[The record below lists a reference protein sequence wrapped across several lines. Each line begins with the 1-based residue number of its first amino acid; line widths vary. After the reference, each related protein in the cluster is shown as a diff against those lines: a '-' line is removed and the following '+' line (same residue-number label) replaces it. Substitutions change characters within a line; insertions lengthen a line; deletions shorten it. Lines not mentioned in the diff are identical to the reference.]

1 MKYLFFILVFYIS
14 CITNCYAQTVSFTET
29 TYNFGERSEEAG
41 AFYHDF
47 HFINTGDKVLII
59 KDVVPGPG
67 CTVSGWESTY
77 EPGESGVVRITYH
90 PENRIKQD
98 VVITSQI
105 VTNVGGTPYGLT
117 ITGKIKLLK
126 HTPINYFKIEKGN
139 KKSVVDRV
147 PQDDYEL
154 ILKRYVDSL
163 VNTTVD
169 LIAGI
174 NLVPYYVSTMN
185 RDGSWACFDY
195 DNKYVADWE
204 PQYHLGQILRMSYA
218 YALPISDY
226 YGNDILY
233 NAIMQGLKFWYQ
245 KNPTSRNW
253 YANQITAPSIITKI
267 LAVMEFGITKTE
279 TELELQLLE
288 RINNSDP
295 GNQTSSGKVKL
306 GMIHLIRGCLLKDY
320 ELVNYSASQ
329 LFDPVKITE
338 KEGIQ
343 RDMSYLDHGR
353 QLYIG
358 GYGCFMIEGVVNTMN
373 LLYGTR
379 FAMPQEKMALLSDYV
394 RGTYLNTYR
403 SCYIDYSVLGRSI
416 AIENSLLNK
425 NEPLLRNLIK
435 FDYNHSPEYQDI
447 LYRFDTGDATF
458 ARTNRNQNF
467 YMADYMLH
475 NRKNY
480 DFSVRCVSTRT
491 IHDEAVNGEGLLSTY
506 LAEGANNIRVFG
518 DEYYNIFPVWEW
530 DKIPGTTTPQG
541 EARNT
546 YVEDG
551 ERGHSSFVGGAS
563 DGKYGVMTY
572 LMDDHGIKAH
582 KGWFLFDEEIVCL
595 GCGIE
600 NNTSKAVNTSI
611 NQCHLKGPLLL
622 LSNQRK
628 VKKEIA
634 EVDSLFDYKG
644 FIWHNNIAYYLPN
657 NTLIHLKAGNQE
669 GSWNKIN
676 YNLSSSIISLPV
688 FNLYIEHCFDK
699 KKDSYE
705 YILIP
710 GKTKEQLKKYKPEN
724 IQVLSNSDTLQAV
737 YNKKLDVLQ
746 AIFYEPASIKVRGK
760 TLTVMHPCTVI
771 VTRLKSSKPK
781 LMITDP
787 TQEFVLNEGRDCVI
801 SN

>member
-1 MKYLFFILVFYIS
+1 MRHHLTFLALFFLY
-14 CITNCYAQTVSFTET
+14 ITNCYAQAVSFTET
-29 TYNFGERSEEAG
+29 IYNFGERSEEAG

-47 HFINTGDKVLII
+47 HFINTGDKVLVI

-67 CTVSGWESTY
+67 CTVSVREPTY
-77 EPGESGVVRITYH
+77 KPGEKGSVRITYH
-90 PENRIKQD
+90 PENRVKQN
-98 VVITSQI
+98 VNITSQI

-117 ITGKIKLLK
+117 ITGSIKLSK
-126 HTPINYFKIEKGN
+126 HEPINYFNLSKGG
-139 KKSVVDRV
+139 KSDIKNRE
-147 PQDDYEL
+147 PQDEYEL
-154 ILKRYVDSL
+154 ILCRYVDSL
-163 VNTTVD
+163 VNTTTD
-169 LIAGI
+169 LIAGM
-174 NLVPYYVSTMN
+174 NLAPYYASTMN
-185 RDGSWACFDY
+185 KDGSWPCFDY
-195 DNKYVADWE
+195 NNKYVADWE
-204 PQYHLGQILRMSYA
+204 PQYHLVQILRMAYA

-226 YGNDILY
+226 YGNEILY
-233 NAIMQGLKFWYQ
+233 KAIMQGLWFWYQ

-253 YANQITAPSIITKI
+253 YANQITAPSILVKI
-267 LAVMEFGITKTE
+267 LAVMELGITKPDE
-279 TELELQLLE
+279 ELKSLLLE
-288 RINNSDP
+288 RINNSNP
-295 GNQTSSGKVKL
+295 MSQPTSGKVKL
-306 GMIHLIRGCLLKDY
+306 GLIHLIRGCLLKNY
-320 ELVNYSASQ
+320 ELVSFSSSQ
-329 LFDPVKITE
+329 LFEPIKLSE

-343 RDMSYLDHGR
+343 KDLSYLDHGR

-358 GYGCFMIEGVVNTMN
+358 GYGFFMIEGVLNSMC
-373 LLYGTR
+373 LLDGTS
-379 FAMPQEKMALLSDYV
+379 FAIPKEKIALLSNYV
-394 RGTYLNTYR
+394 RGTYLNTFR

-416 AIENSLLNK
+416 AIENSLH
-425 NEPLLRNLIK
+425 NENVSLLRSLIK
-435 FDYNHSPEYQDI
+435 FDYIHASEYQDI
-447 LYRFDTGDATF
+447 LYRFNTGDATF

-475 NRKNY
+475 NRRGY

-491 IHDEAVNGEGLLSTY
+491 IHDEVANGEGLLSTY
-506 LAEGANNIRVFG
+506 LADGANNIRVFG

-530 DKIPGTTTPQG
+530 DKIPGTTVPQG
-541 EARNT
+541 EVRNI
-546 YVEDG
+546 YLEDG
-551 ERGHSSFVGGAS
+551 ERGHTSFVGGAS
-563 DGKYGVMTY
+563 DGNYGVMTY

-634 EVDSLFDYKG
+634 EVDSVFEYNG

-676 YNLSSSIISLPV
+676 YNLSSSIVSLPV

-699 KKDSYE
+699 KEDSYE

-710 GKTKEQLKKYKPEN
+710 GKTKEQLKKYKPKN
-724 IQVLSNSDTLQAV
+724 IQILSNSNSLQAV

-760 TLTVMHPCTVI
+760 TVTVKHPCTVI
-771 VTRLKSSKPK
+771 VTRLKSSKPRI
-781 LMITDP
+781 MITDP
-787 TQEFVLNEGRDCVI
+787 TQEYVLIEGRDCVI